1 VPKKKPTTVDI
12 TAGAPGNYK
21 LNQQTAI
28 FNDRRTNRNRDRT
41 SKKRN
46 AIKESFEN
54 EKRI

>member
-41 SKKRN
+41 SNKRN

-54 EKRI
+54 EKN